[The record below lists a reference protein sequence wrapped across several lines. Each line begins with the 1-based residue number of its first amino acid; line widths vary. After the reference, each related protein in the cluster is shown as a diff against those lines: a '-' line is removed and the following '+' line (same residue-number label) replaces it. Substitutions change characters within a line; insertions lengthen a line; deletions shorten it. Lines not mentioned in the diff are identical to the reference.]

1 MVGQMTRQHNL
12 LHSLRRHAR
21 EKSCTQALV
30 PVLSESRA
38 FGEHKAEERL
48 PSPLL
53 CCNSTDCQSAKHFPR
68 RCCENKVA
76 EVTSAIT
83 A

>member
-1 MVGQMTRQHNL
+1 MVGQITRQRNL
-12 LHSLRRHAR
+12 PHSLRRHAR

-48 PSPLL
+48 PSPPL
-53 CCNSTDCQSAKHFPR
+53 CCNSTDCQSAGCFPR
-68 RCCENKVA
+68 RCCENRVA

>member
-1 MVGQMTRQHNL
+1 MVGQMTRQRNL
-12 LHSLRRHAR
+12 LHSRRRHAR
-21 EKSCTQALV
+21 EESCSQALV

-53 CCNSTDCQSAKHFPR
+53 CCNSTDCQSAKRFPR
-68 RCCENKVA
+68 SCCENKVA
-76 EVTSAIT
+76 EVTSAVI